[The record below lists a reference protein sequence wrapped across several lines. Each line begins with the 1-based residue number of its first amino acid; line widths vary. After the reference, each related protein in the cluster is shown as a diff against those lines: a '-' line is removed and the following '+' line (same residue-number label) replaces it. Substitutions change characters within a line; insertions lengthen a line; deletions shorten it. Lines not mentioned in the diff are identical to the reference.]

1 MDNKCETV
9 KTNEEIIEELTKD
22 LENSCMKEDENSMAK
37 EFQYQSS
44 ERNKNNLSQ
53 ESLKDVIN
61 NDDPDSN
68 EKNDDADSKK
78 AAGDSIDEEFLKE
91 REKNLSEA
99 EKEVSHILFN
109 LFLFLLE

>member
-1 MDNKCETV
+1 MDKKCETV

-22 LENSCMKEDENSMAK
+22 LESSCIKEDEISMAK
-37 EFQYQSS
+37 DIQYQTS
-44 ERNKNNLSQ
+44 ERNKNNLSE
-53 ESLKDVIN
+53 ESLKDIIN
-61 NDDPDSN
+61 KDDSDSN
-68 EKNDDADSKK
+68 ERNDNADSKK

-91 REKNLSEA
+91 REKNLSVA